1 MASGYTSTLFEYI
14 TKRIFSIGGISDEKC
29 HYSGCE
35 CVSCSESPCSC
46 LYNSESVYEEGRL
59 KIDKINCVKEFT
71 SPIFECN
78 SNCVCDVNC
87 PNRIT
92 QGDALKSL
100 QVFSTECK
108 GLGLRTDTHITAGQ
122 FVIEFIGEVIKVKE
136 AKIRLEG
143 LKENNPC
150 YLMVLKEHAGDEKTF
165 ITCIDATLKGN
176 QSRYI
181 NHSCEPNLIL
191 IPVRVNSPLPHL
203 CLFAKKDICVGEELT
218 YDYAGG
224 CDAMD
229 NKAVGVCL
237 CKSANCRGYLPSQD
251 V

>member
-14 TKRIFSIGGISDEKC
+14 PACVYSIGGISDEKC
-29 HYSGCE
+29 HYLGCK
-35 CVSCSESPCSC
+35 CVSCSDVKCSC
-46 LYNSESVYEEGRL
+46 LYNSHSVYEEGRL
-59 KIDKINCVKEFT
+59 KIDNINCEREIN

-78 SNCVCDVNC
+78 SNCVCDINC
-87 PNRIT
+87 PNRLT
-92 QGDALKSL
+92 QRNVLKSL
-100 QVFSTECK
+100 QVFSTDCK
-108 GLGLRTDTHITAGQ
+108 GLGLRSDTHIIGGQ

-143 LKENNPC
+143 LKDNPC
-150 YLMVLKEHAGDEKTF
+150 YIMVLKEHAGDEKTF

-176 QSRYI
+176 ESHYI
-181 NHSCEPNLIL
+181 NHSCDPNLIL
-191 IPVRVNSPLPHL
+191 FPVRVNSPLPHL

-224 CDAMD
+224 CDVMG

-237 CKSANCRGYLPSQD
+237 CKSANCRGYLPCQD